1 MKYGFAGNRE
11 IAVNILN
18 FLISKGLKPSFLLI
32 SRELIDSK
40 HQNQLISDSGLGSE
54 NIYYIDDVNPVN
66 IDNPLDSYNV
76 DYIFGIHFP
85 FIIKKPILE
94 SAKIGFLNLH
104 PAYLPYN
111 KGWHT
116 PSWAILDNNK
126 YGATLHYMTEELD
139 GGDIVAQKEVKI
151 EPHYTANHLYQLVLE
166 AEEELFK
173 QIFPQLLTLKIPK
186 EKQYSKGTS
195 HNKKDLSKIQKINLD
210 EKEYP
215 INIINKIRAL
225 TTNSLEEAAYFEI
238 NDTKYSIQINIT
250 PH

>member
-238 NDTKYSIQINIT
+238 NDKKYSIQINIT

>member
-1 MKYGFAGNRE
+1 MKYGFAGNRD

-18 FLISKGLKPSFLLI
+18 FLISKGFKPSFLLI

-54 NIYYIDDVNPVN
+54 NIYYIEDVNPVN
-66 IDNPLDSYNV
+66 IDNPLDSYKV

-85 FIIKKPILE
+85 FIIKTPVLE
-94 SAKIGFLNLH
+94 SPKIGFLNLH

-139 GGDIVAQKEVKI
+139 GGDIVAQKEVKV

-173 QIFPQLLTLKIPK
+173 QVFPQLLTLKIPK

-195 HNKKDLSKIQKINLD
+195 HNRKDLSKIQKINLD

-225 TTNSLEEAAYFEI
+225 TTNSLEEAAYFEV
-238 NDTKYSIQINIT
+238 NGKKYSVQINIT